1 MDNSNT
7 ATDDSELPG
16 IAFATLPTTG
26 ETIAIR
32 HGERI
37 YYRVGSSKTAEEL
50 NAIYGVSKAQ
60 ANAMLACVLA
70 GWETPSTDSKNYK
83 SRRASA

>member
-1 MDNSNT
+1 MQNEKS
-7 ATDDSELPG
+7 TDPALPG

-37 YYRVGSSKTAEEL
+37 YYRVKSSKTAEEL
-50 NAIYGVSKAQ
+50 NVIYGVTEFQAKAI
-60 ANAMLACVLA
+60 LASVMS
-70 GWETPSTDSKNYK
+70 GWVIPPVNQVVHDPL
-83 SRRASA
+83 RRSS

>member
-1 MDNSNT
+1 MQNEKST
-7 ATDDSELPG
+7 EPTIPG

-37 YYRVGSSKTAEEL
+37 YYRVKSTKTAEEL
-50 NAIYGVSKAQ
+50 NAIYGVTEFQAKAI
-60 ANAMLACVLA
+60 LASVMS
-70 GWETPSTDSKNYK
+70 GWVMPPVNQVMHDPL
-83 SRRASA
+83 RRSS

>member
-1 MDNSNT
+1 MQKEKLTES
-7 ATDDSELPG
+7 ALPG

-37 YYRVGSSKTAEEL
+37 YYRVKTNKTAEEL
-50 NAIYGVSKAQ
+50 NAIYGVSEFQAKAI
-60 ANAMLACVLA
+60 LASVMSGWVLSPVNPPA
-70 GWETPSTDSKNYK
+70 HNPLHRSS
-83 SRRASA
+83 

>member
-7 ATDDSELPG
+7 PTNDSELPG

-70 GWETPSTDSKNYK
+70 GWETPTAEPKNYK
-83 SRRASA
+83 PRRASA